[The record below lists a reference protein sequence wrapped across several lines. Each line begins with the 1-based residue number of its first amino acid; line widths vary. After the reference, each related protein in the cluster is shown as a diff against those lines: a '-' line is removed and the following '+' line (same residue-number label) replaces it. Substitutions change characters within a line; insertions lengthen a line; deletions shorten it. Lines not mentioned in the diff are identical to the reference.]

1 MPAALDGASSNPH
14 SLWSRFAGV
23 ILPVTLVGAVL
34 VFIVPVPPAVLD
46 LLQAANITLAVLV
59 LLTTLAIRSPSEF
72 AAFPTILL
80 TTTLTRLVLNVATT
94 RLVLVNGGV
103 KGLDA
108 AGGVVRSF
116 GEFVAGD
123 QVVVGAILFAIL
135 IVIQFVV
142 ITKGAT
148 RISEVAARFMLDG
161 LPGRQM
167 AIDADLHA
175 GLIDQ
180 HEAKRRRE
188 GVYRM
193 ADFFGAMDGAGK
205 FVRGD
210 AVAGIIITAVNI
222 VAGLFLGVFNHGMA
236 LGEAVDVFTKLTIGD
251 GLVSQIPAFL
261 ISLSAGLIVTR
272 SSEETDLSRD
282 VTEQLLGRPE
292 VLATAAGFLGL
303 LALTPL
309 PKLPLLT
316 LAGALGAGAFVL
328 ARRNAAAAAGAEAA
342 SQRQAAEA
350 APTPAAP
357 ADAHSDRME
366 DLLHVDPLELEIGYR
381 LIGLADPTR
390 GGDLLDRLRA
400 VRQRVARDLGL
411 IVPQVRIRDEIGLGP
426 FDYRLKIR
434 GAVVGQGIAY
444 AGRLLAVPPA
454 GLGSRPEGRDG
465 VDPTTG
471 QPAVWIHA
479 EGREVAELAGC
490 RVLEAS
496 SVVAGHFGEIV
507 LGHADELMTREQV
520 GRFLDRA
527 RTSSQALVDEVVPGL
542 LRAGEVQQ
550 VLQGLLRER
559 VSVRDQET
567 ILETLAVHAAR
578 TKDIDVL
585 IERVRRGLARRITQQ
600 YLSAD
605 GRLRVTALARALD
618 ARLGVV
624 GGLDDTRPAAALG
637 ADVARGLVRAV
648 ARAVATLVEAGHP
661 PIVLCSAEARPVLK
675 DLTRVDLPRLVVLS
689 QREIPRDTPV
699 ETLGTVVEDD
709 SLNSASG
716 IGIAPAYAGFGEE

>member
-1 MPAALDGASSNPH
+1 MPPAPDSPAVSSAWTR
-14 SLWSRFAGV
+14 LAGV
-23 ILPVTLVGAVL
+23 VLPVTIVGAIL

-46 LLQAANITLAVLV
+46 LLQSANITLAVLV
-59 LLTTLAIRSPSEF
+59 LLTTLAIRSPTDFS
-72 AAFPTILL
+72 AFPTILL

-94 RLVLVNGGV
+94 RLVLTHGGTQ
-103 KGLDA
+103 GLDA
-108 AGGVVRSF
+108 AGGVIRSF

-135 IVIQFVV
+135 VVIQFVV
-142 ITKGAT
+142 ITRGAT

-180 HEAKRRRE
+180 HEAHRRRE
-188 GVYRM
+188 AVYRQS
-193 ADFFGAMDGAGK
+193 DFFGAMDGAGK

-210 AVAGIIITAVNI
+210 AIAGVIITLVNI
-222 VAGLFLGVFNHGMA
+222 VAGLFLGVFDHGMSV
-236 LGEAVDVFTKLTIGD
+236 GQAVDVFTKLTIGD
-251 GLVSQIPAFL
+251 GLVSQVPAFL

-272 SSEETDLSRD
+272 SSEETDLGVD
-282 VTEQLLGRPE
+282 VLGQLLGRPM
-292 VLATAAGFLGL
+292 VLGSAAVFLGL

-309 PKLPLLT
+309 PKIPLLT
-316 LAGALGAGAFVL
+316 LAGALGVGSFVL
-328 ARRNAAAAAGAEAA
+328 ATRQPGEAERTEESADV
-342 SQRQAAEA
+342 
-350 APTPAAP
+350 PATSEP
-357 ADAHSDRME
+357 PSDRME

-400 VRQRVARDLGL
+400 VRHRVARDLGL

-454 GLGSRPEGRDG
+454 GLMTRPEGRDG
-465 VDPTTG
+465 VDPVSG
-471 QPAVWIHA
+471 RPAVWIHA
-479 EGREVAELAGC
+479 DGREVAELAGC
-490 RVLEAS
+490 RVVEAS
-496 SVVAGHFGEIV
+496 AVVAGHFGEII
-507 LGHADELMTREQV
+507 LGHADELMTRDQV

-527 RTSSQALVDEVVPGL
+527 RATSPALVEEVVPGL

-578 TKDIDVL
+578 IKDIDVL
-585 IERVRRGLARRITQQ
+585 TERVRRGLARRITQQ
-600 YLSAD
+600 YLNAD
-605 GRLRVTALARALD
+605 GRLRVVTLARALD

-637 ADVARGLVRAV
+637 ADVARSLVRAV
-648 ARAVATLVEAGHP
+648 AHAVAPLIEAGHP
-661 PIVLCSAEARPVLK
+661 PIILCSAEARPVLK
-675 DLTRVDLPRLVVLS
+675 DLTRVDLPRLIVLS

-709 SLNSASG
+709 APVVTSYSTAAGPALAG
-716 IGIAPAYAGFGEE
+716 IGE

>member
-1 MPAALDGASSNPH
+1 MPPAPDSPAVSSAWTR
-14 SLWSRFAGV
+14 LAGV
-23 ILPVTLVGAVL
+23 VLPVTIVGAIL

-46 LLQAANITLAVLV
+46 LLQSANITLAVLV
-59 LLTTLAIRSPSEF
+59 LLTTLAIRSPTDFS
-72 AAFPTILL
+72 AFPTILL

-94 RLVLVNGGV
+94 RLVLTHGGTQ
-103 KGLDA
+103 GLDA
-108 AGGVVRSF
+108 AGGVIRSF

-135 IVIQFVV
+135 VVIQFVV
-142 ITKGAT
+142 ITRGAT

-180 HEAKRRRE
+180 HEAHRRRE
-188 GVYRM
+188 AVYRQ

-210 AVAGIIITAVNI
+210 AIAGVIITLVNI
-222 VAGLFLGVFNHGMA
+222 VAGLFLGVFDHGMSV
-236 LGEAVDVFTKLTIGD
+236 GQAVDVFTKLTIGD
-251 GLVSQIPAFL
+251 GLVSQVPAFL

-272 SSEETDLSRD
+272 SSEETDLGVD
-282 VTEQLLGRPE
+282 VLGQLLGRPM
-292 VLATAAGFLGL
+292 VLGSAAVFLGL

-309 PKLPLLT
+309 PKIPLLT
-316 LAGALGAGAFVL
+316 LAGALGVGSFVL
-328 ARRNAAAAAGAEAA
+328 ATRQPGEAERTEESADV
-342 SQRQAAEA
+342 
-350 APTPAAP
+350 PATSEP
-357 ADAHSDRME
+357 PSDRME

-400 VRQRVARDLGL
+400 VRHRVARDLGL

-454 GLGSRPEGRDG
+454 GLMTRPEGRDG
-465 VDPTTG
+465 VDPVSG
-471 QPAVWIHA
+471 RPAVWIHA
-479 EGREVAELAGC
+479 DGREVAELAGC
-490 RVLEAS
+490 RVVEAS
-496 SVVAGHFGEIV
+496 AVVAGHFGEII
-507 LGHADELMTREQV
+507 LGHADELMTRDQV

-527 RTSSQALVDEVVPGL
+527 RATSPALVEEVVPGL

-578 TKDIDVL
+578 IKDIDVL
-585 IERVRRGLARRITQQ
+585 TERVRRGLARRITQQ
-600 YLSAD
+600 YLNAD
-605 GRLRVTALARALD
+605 GRLRVVTLARALD

-637 ADVARGLVRAV
+637 ADVARSLVRAV
-648 ARAVATLVEAGHP
+648 AHAVAPLIEAGHP
-661 PIVLCSAEARPVLK
+661 PIILCSAEARPVLK
-675 DLTRVDLPRLVVLS
+675 DLTRVDLPRLIVLS

-709 SLNSASG
+709 APVVTSYSTAAGPALEG
-716 IGIAPAYAGFGEE
+716 IGE

>member
-1 MPAALDGASSNPH
+1 MPPALDSSAAP
-14 SLWSRFAGV
+14 STWTRLAGV
-23 ILPVTLVGAVL
+23 VLPVTIVGAIL

-46 LLQAANITLAVLV
+46 LLQSANITLAVLV
-59 LLTTLAIRSPSEF
+59 LLTTLAIRSPTDFS
-72 AAFPTILL
+72 AFPTILL

-94 RLVLVNGGV
+94 RLVLTHGGDQ
-103 KGLDA
+103 GLNA
-108 AGGVVRSF
+108 AGGVIRSF

-135 IVIQFVV
+135 VVIQFVV
-142 ITKGAT
+142 ITRGAT

-180 HEAKRRRE
+180 HEAHRRRE
-188 GVYRM
+188 AVYRQ

-210 AVAGIIITAVNI
+210 AIAGVIITLVNI
-222 VAGLFLGVFNHGMA
+222 GAGLFLGIVNHGMSFA
-236 LGEAVDVFTKLTIGD
+236 EAVDVFTKLTIGD
-251 GLVSQIPAFL
+251 GLVSQVPAFL

-272 SSEETDLSRD
+272 SSEATDLGVD
-282 VTEQLLGRPE
+282 VIGQLLGRPM
-292 VLATAAGFLGL
+292 VLGSATVFLGL

-316 LAGALGAGAFVL
+316 LAGALGVGAYVL
-328 ARRNAAAAAGAEAA
+328 AMRPEGERAAVESQSDDVQPA
-342 SQRQAAEA
+342 SE
-350 APTPAAP
+350 PP
-357 ADAHSDRME
+357 SDRME

-390 GGDLLDRLRA
+390 GGDLLDRLRS
-400 VRQRVARDLGL
+400 VRHRVARDLGL

-454 GLGSRPEGRDG
+454 GLGAGTEGRDG
-465 VDPTTG
+465 VDPVTG
-471 QPAVWIHA
+471 QAAVWIHA
-479 EGREVAELAGC
+479 DGREVAAAAGC
-490 RVLEAS
+490 RILEAS
-496 SVVAGHFGEIV
+496 AVVAGHFGEIV
-507 LGHADELMTREQV
+507 LGHADELMTRDQV

-527 RTSSQALVDEVVPGL
+527 RATSPALVDEVVPGL

-578 TKDIDVL
+578 TKEIDVL

-600 YLSAD
+600 YLNAD
-605 GRLRVTALARALD
+605 GRLRVATLARALD
-618 ARLGVV
+618 ARLGMI

-637 ADVARGLVRAV
+637 AEVARSLIRAV
-648 ARAVATLVEAGHP
+648 AGAVATLIEAGHP

-709 SLNSASG
+709 IPVVTS
-716 IGIAPAYAGFGEE
+716 YTTAGANPTLVGMGEI

>member
-1 MPAALDGASSNPH
+1 M
-14 SLWSRFAGV
+14 
-23 ILPVTLVGAVL
+23 
-34 VFIVPVPPAVLD
+34 
-46 LLQAANITLAVLV
+46 
-59 LLTTLAIRSPSEF
+59 
-72 AAFPTILL
+72 
-80 TTTLTRLVLNVATT
+80 TRLVLNVATT
-94 RLVLVNGGV
+94 RLVLTNGGTQ
-103 KGLDA
+103 KLDA
-108 AGGVVRSF
+108 AGGVIRAF

-222 VAGLFLGVFNHGMA
+222 IAGLGLGVFQYDMSV
-236 LGEAVDVFTKLTIGD
+236 LEAVNVFTKLTIGD
-251 GLVSQIPAFL
+251 GLVSQVPAFL

-272 SSEETDLSRD
+272 SSEETDLGHE
-282 VTEQLLGRPE
+282 VTSQLLGRPE

-316 LAGALGAGAFVL
+316 LAGALGSGAFVL
-328 ARRNAAAAAGAEAA
+328 ARRNAADAAAQADADA
-342 SQRQAAEA
+342 QQAAEPA
-350 APTPAAP
+350 AQAAP
-357 ADAHSDRME
+357 ADAHNDRME

-426 FDYRLKIR
+426 FDYRLKLR

-444 AGRLLAVPPA
+444 AGRLLAVPPS

-471 QPAVWIHA
+471 RPAVWIHA
-479 EGREVAELAGC
+479 DGREVAELAGC
-490 RVLEAS
+490 RILEAS

-507 LGHADELMTREQV
+507 LGHADELMTRDQV

-600 YLSAD
+600 HLGLD

-618 ARLGVV
+618 AKLGVV

-637 ADVARGLVRAV
+637 ADVARSLVRAV
-648 ARAVATLVEAGHP
+648 ARAVAPLVEGGHP

-699 ETLGTVVEDD
+699 ETLGTIVEDD
-709 SLNSASG
+709 TVNSASG
-716 IGIAPAYAGFGEE
+716 IVPAPAYAGFIAE

>member
-1 MPAALDGASSNPH
+1 MPPTP
-14 SLWSRFAGV
+14 AGSPAPTTWNRLAGIV
-23 ILPVTLVGAVL
+23 LPVTIIGAIL

-46 LLQAANITLAVLV
+46 LLQSANITLAVLV
-59 LLTTLAIRSPSEF
+59 LLTTLAIRSPTDFS
-72 AAFPTILL
+72 AFPTILL

-94 RLVLVNGGV
+94 RLVLLHGHES
-103 KGLDA
+103 LDA

-123 QVVVGAILFAIL
+123 QVIVGAILFSIL
-135 IVIQFVV
+135 VVIQFVV
-142 ITKGAT
+142 ITRGAT

-180 HEAKRRRE
+180 HEAHRRRE
-188 GVYRM
+188 AVYRQ

-210 AVAGIIITAVNI
+210 AVAGVIITLVNI
-222 VAGLFLGVFNHGMA
+222 GAGLFLGIVNHGMGFA
-236 LGEAVDVFTKLTIGD
+236 EAVDVFTKLTIGD
-251 GLVSQIPAFL
+251 GLVSQVPAFL

-272 SSEETDLSRD
+272 SSEETDIGSD
-282 VTEQLLGRPE
+282 VVGQLLGRPM
-292 VLATAAGFLGL
+292 VLGSAAFFLAL

-316 LAGALGAGAFVL
+316 LAGALSVAAFVI
-328 ARRNAAAAAGAEAA
+328 ATRPEGEAE
-342 SQRQAAEA
+342 RE
-350 APTPAAP
+350 AP
-357 ADAHSDRME
+357 ASDVPTASESSSDRME

-400 VRQRVARDLGL
+400 VRHRVARDLGL

-434 GAVVGQGIAY
+434 GAVVGQGMAY

-454 GLGSRPEGRDG
+454 GLGAGTEGRDG
-465 VDPTTG
+465 VDPMTG
-471 QPAVWIHA
+471 RAAVWIHA
-479 EGREVAELAGC
+479 DGREVAAAAGC
-490 RVLEAS
+490 RILEAS
-496 SVVAGHFGEIV
+496 AVVAGHFGEIV
-507 LGHADELMTREQV
+507 LGHADELMTRDQV

-527 RTSSQALVDEVVPGL
+527 RVTSPALVDEVVPGL

-578 TKDIDVL
+578 TKEIDVL

-600 YLSAD
+600 YLNAD
-605 GRLRVTALARALD
+605 GRLRVATLSRSLD
-618 ARLGVV
+618 IRLGMI

-637 ADVARGLVRAV
+637 AEVARGLVRAV
-648 ARAVATLVEAGHP
+648 AEAVATLIEGGHP

-699 ETLGTVVEDD
+699 ETLGSVVEEDAD
-709 SLNSASG
+709 GVPPEAEGATDQALLA
-716 IGIAPAYAGFGEE
+716 IGSPSDG

>member
-1 MPAALDGASSNPH
+1 MPATPAALDGATSN
-14 SLWSRFAGV
+14 SLWSRVAGV

-34 VFIVPVPPAVLD
+34 VLIVGVPPALLD
-46 LLQAANITLAVLV
+46 ILQTANITLAVLV
-59 LLTTLAIRSPSEF
+59 LLTTLSIRSPSEF
-72 AAFPTILL
+72 AALPTILL

-94 RLVLVNGGV
+94 RLVLLNGGTQR
-103 KGLDA
+103 LDA

-180 HEAKRRRE
+180 HEAKSRRE

-210 AVAGIIITAVNI
+210 AVAGLIITAINI
-222 VAGLFLGVFNHGMA
+222 GAGLALGVFQYDMDV
-236 LGEAVDVFTKLTIGD
+236 LEAVNVFTKLTIGD

-261 ISLSAGLIVTR
+261 ISISAGLIVTR

-282 VTEQLLGRPE
+282 VTNQLLGRPE

-316 LAGALGAGAFVL
+316 LSAALGTGAFVL
-328 ARRNAAAAAGAEAA
+328 ARRNAEIAQESAETEPV
-342 SQRQAAEA
+342 AEA
-350 APTPAAP
+350 APTPQPTAAEG
-357 ADAHSDRME
+357 HSDRME
-366 DLLHVDPLELEIGYR
+366 DLLYVDPLELEIGYR

-479 EGREVAELAGC
+479 DGREVAELAGC
-490 RVLEAS
+490 RILEAS

-578 TKDIDVL
+578 TKDIDIL

-600 YLSAD
+600 YLGAD

-648 ARAVATLVEAGHP
+648 AQAVSPLVGAGHP

-699 ETLGTVVEDD
+699 ETLGTVVEDE
-709 SLNSASG
+709 SSSASG
-716 IGIAPAYAGFGEE
+716 ISIAPAYAGFGEE

>member
-1 MPAALDGASSNPH
+1 MPPALDSSAAASGWTR
-14 SLWSRFAGV
+14 LAGV
-23 ILPVTLVGAVL
+23 VLPVTIIGAIL

-46 LLQAANITLAVLV
+46 LLQAGNITLAVLV
-59 LLTTLAIRSPSEF
+59 LLTTLAIRSPTDFS
-72 AAFPTILL
+72 AFPTILL

-94 RLVLVNGGV
+94 RLVLTHGHESI
-103 KGLDA
+103 DA
-108 AGGVVRSF
+108 AGGVVRAF

-123 QVVVGAILFAIL
+123 QVVVGAILFSIL
-135 IVIQFVV
+135 VVIQFVV
-142 ITKGAT
+142 ITRGAT

-180 HEAKRRRE
+180 HEAHRRRE
-188 GVYRM
+188 AVYRQ

-210 AVAGIIITAVNI
+210 AVAGVIITLVNI
-222 VAGLFLGVFNHGMA
+222 GAGLFLGIVNHGMGVA
-236 LGEAVDVFTKLTIGD
+236 QAVDVFTKLTIGD
-251 GLVSQIPAFL
+251 GLVSQVPAFL

-272 SSEETDLSRD
+272 SSEETDLGSD
-282 VTEQLLGRPE
+282 VIGQLLGRPL
-292 VLATAAGFLGL
+292 VLGSAAVFLGL

-316 LAGALGAGAFVL
+316 LAGALGVGSFVL
-328 ARRNAAAAAGAEAA
+328 ATRQPGEAE
-342 SQRQAAEA
+342 RAEE
-350 APTPAAP
+350 P
-357 ADAHSDRME
+357 ADVPPASEAPSDRME

-400 VRQRVARDLGL
+400 VRHRVARDLGL

-434 GAVVGQGIAY
+434 GAVVGQGLAY

-454 GLGSRPEGRDG
+454 GLGAGTEGRDG
-465 VDPTTG
+465 VDPVTG
-471 QPAVWIHA
+471 QAAVWIHA
-479 EGREVAELAGC
+479 DGREVAAAAGC
-490 RVLEAS
+490 RILEAS
-496 SVVAGHFGEIV
+496 AVVAGHFGEIV
-507 LGHADELMTREQV
+507 LGHADELMTRDQV

-527 RTSSQALVDEVVPGL
+527 RATSPALVDEVVPGL

-578 TKDIDVL
+578 TKEIDVL

-600 YLSAD
+600 YLNAD
-605 GRLRVTALARALD
+605 GRLRVATLARGLD
-618 ARLGVV
+618 VRLGMI

-637 ADVARGLVRAV
+637 AEVARSLVRAV
-648 ARAVATLVEAGHP
+648 AAAVAPLIEAGHP

-699 ETLGTVVEDD
+699 ETLGTVVEDEIPVVT
-709 SLNSASG
+709 SYST
-716 IGIAPAYAGFGEE
+716 AGADQALVEMGSMDHG